1 MFRIENLG
9 GAKIH
14 PPQNLVARIISF
26 FGVANDRLTG
36 IYRHNALNASPFEII
51 SADGAFFG
59 FCRIIAASVC
69 HQPFSVYIIR
79 HLTTKAFRIT
89 GRSNNI

>member
-1 MFRIENLG
+1 MLG

-59 FCRIIAASVC
+59 FCRPIAAQRLSSTILGVYYP
-69 HQPFSVYIIR
+69 PFDS
-79 HLTTKAFRIT
+79 K
-89 GRSNNI
+89 NIQDYRKEQ

>member
-1 MFRIENLG
+1 MVVTKYTKIFIFFMASLTWIIYLDISNHFQRRKILG
-9 GAKIH
+9 GAKNP

-51 SADGAFFG
+51 SADGAFFC
-59 FCRIIAASVC
+59 FCRPIAA
-69 HQPFSVYIIR
+69 
-79 HLTTKAFRIT
+79 
-89 GRSNNI
+89 